1 MIGNMLNNKKI
12 NPIVIE
18 LFFRGRKV
26 NICLFFIIQ
35 SSKENQTKFYAL
47 LYQENSKQIKT

>member
-26 NICLFFIIQ
+26 TISLF
-35 SSKENQTKFYAL
+35 L
-47 LYQENSKQIKT
+47 LYNLKKKIRRNSTHYFIMKILNK

>member
-1 MIGNMLNNKKI
+1 MIGNMLNNKKA

-26 NICLFFIIQ
+26 NISLFFIIQ
-35 SSKENQTKFYAL
+35 S
-47 LYQENSKQIKT
+47 

>member
-35 SSKENQTKFYAL
+35 SSKEN
-47 LYQENSKQIKT
+47 